1 MRKMLSII
9 LAAGIIFGL
18 TATAMAVQ
26 NPDYGYVIV
35 KCTVTLSLDVGN
47 DNDASSIYT
56 VHLGTHAPGTDLL
69 SGAIPVE
76 NDGVGSIVKISLQRT
91 ACDINSADD
100 GSGTWSTDNGV
111 TKWSWES
118 SNFDNVG
125 TLKACLGVIFSSST
139 PTNTTW
145 VGNDDIIEEEKYY
158 SKDANSTLTGPHSPY
173 TSALN
178 STRNFVAYVE
188 TRNMYVRLKLPTAVA
203 DQKPRRITIRAT
215 AYLYDSGSGD

>member
-26 NPDYGYVIV
+26 NPDYCYVIV

-47 DNDASSIYT
+47 DDVASSTYT

-69 SGAIPVE
+69 SGPIPVE
-76 NDGVGSIVKISLQRT
+76 NDGEGSIVKISLQRT
-91 ACDINSADD
+91 KCEINSNDD
-100 GSGTWSTDNGV
+100 GTGTWSDDTGV
-111 TKWSWES
+111 TGWSWS
-118 SNFDNVG
+118 SSFANVG

-139 PTNTTW
+139 PTDTNW
-145 VGNDDIIEEEKYY
+145 VSDDDIIEDPTYY
-158 SKDANSTLTGPHSPY
+158 RKNANSVLTGPHSPY

-178 STRNFVAYVE
+178 SNSLNFVAYGE
-188 TRNMYVRLKLPTAVA
+188 IRNMYVRLKLPTAVA
-203 DQKPRRITIRAT
+203 DQKPRRITITAT
-215 AYLYDSGSGD
+215 AYLYESGD